1 MKVRACLS
9 LWAEKPFRGHDCGGM
24 GRCTRIVELKHSAF
38 CGVMYMHCGVEAQR
52 VLWGDVHALLRLKHS
67 AFCGV
72 MYTHCGV
79 EAQRVLWGDVYA
91 LWS

>member
-1 MKVRACLS
+1 VGSCI
-9 LWAEKPFRGHDCGGM
+9 
-24 GRCTRIVELKHSAF
+24 RIVE
-38 CGVMYMHCGVEAQR
+38 VEAQR
-52 VLWGDVHALLRLKHS
+52 VLWGDVHTLLRLKHS

-79 EAQRVLWGDVYA
+79 EAQRVLWGDVHA